1 MEMTKEN
8 NIEQK
13 LEDAGCPYFFEDDC
27 GVKIT
32 DETFNKYCL
41 DDYKSCSAYKFL
53 ENNKMKGGNL
63 ENV

>member
-41 DDYKSCSAYKFL
+41 DDYKSCSAYNFL
-53 ENNKMKGGNL
+53 ENKNENKNIS
-63 ENV
+63 